1 MPLRYTRLAVPL
13 ELNHLR
19 FAKHILVLLLAA
31 GAAISQTD
39 TASVAGTV
47 VDAKTQKPIPA
58 AIVMAIR
65 ADVPPLSKTTRTGGD
80 GAFRIDNMP
89 AGRYSLCV
97 QTAGD
102 IWLDPCQWNS
112 TPAGIL
118 LTAGQTATGVSLK
131 LAAASVLN
139 VQVKDSGKLLKQK
152 RKDGRD
158 PDLAIGVWGPRGLY
172 YPARAAAAPNS
183 VGNPPSA
190 GTQDIAY
197 TYRLAIPRDTPLK
210 LHVSSKDLRI
220 GDALGAALAANA
232 SQQTFQHTTGDTNPK
247 SFVFTVL
254 GLLP

>member
-1 MPLRYTRLAVPL
+1 
-13 ELNHLR
+13 LR

-80 GAFRIDNMP
+80 GAFKIDNLP

-102 IWLDPCQWNS
+102 TWLDPCQWNG
-112 TPAGIL
+112 TPSGIV
-118 LTAGQTATGVSLK
+118 LTAGQAATGVSLK

-172 YPARAAAAPNS
+172 YPARAAAAPS
-183 VGNPPSA
+183 TGTPQSA
-190 GTQDIAY
+190 GTAEITY

-210 LHVSSKDLRI
+210 LHVSSKDLRL
-220 GDALGAALAANA
+220 GDALGSALAASG
-232 SQQTFQHTTGDTNPK
+232 SQQTFQHATGDANPK

-254 GLLP
+254 GLVP